1 MRLAGFA
8 LALMVL
14 ATLTGRVRA
23 AEPVRVYSAG
33 SLSGVMPQL
42 IAASGLPAGT
52 VAPPVFGPAGL
63 LRQRLQSG
71 ETADL
76 FASADLMQARAAVG
90 SDGLVVPFARN
101 RMCMVTP
108 GRLGITPGNLLDHM
122 LSPAFRLATS
132 TPGAD
137 PGGDYALAVFARA
150 DAVHPG
156 AQATLIGKALT
167 LVGGPRS
174 ITPLPGHGPAATI
187 FLGDHADALL

>member
-122 LSPAFRLATS
+122 LSP
-132 TPGAD
+132 
-137 PGGDYALAVFARA
+137 VFARA